1 MAEETRHGRLIWV
14 VVFLAIVYIV
24 WFNYHKFVA
33 TKNYDFYV
41 EAPCDET
48 LEVCYVRDCED
59 YCPPNGLATYKVW
72 QLSAADFGRCADD
85 SCDAE
90 CTSGEIACEAVPC
103 DAEEADCSGTE

>member
-1 MAEETRHGRLIWV
+1 
-14 VVFLAIVYIV
+14 
-24 WFNYHKFVA
+24 
-33 TKNYDFYV
+33 
-41 EAPCDET
+41 
-48 LEVCYVRDCED
+48 YVRDCED